1 MNDNFTYDRVNEENE
16 LYHGI
21 DAILPYCLKKIRAI
35 SDSCVSRGVRERA
48 VRGDIFR
55 RSSDLLHFIV
65 QLIYSFHLL
74 SLPFWTLRGSYT
86 DCVPPQCPC
95 RSAIIA
101 HQSLKIYLSLSFYL
115 PFLIISRFLSHFNTY
130 SLCSLSQNS
139 PYLVTSRQILSFS
152 FSFYSPIRSLLF
164 VCRARLDKSAPLCH
178 DSILERTKRHQ
189 ILVSLVSLRYFDATS
204 QDIRVSITV
213 YILRWLP
220 LTLSLTFHIIYKYM
234 SSYLLLYTCVHL
246 HVQASILFLA
256 SSVPFI
262 LFYNLTV

>member
-86 DCVPPQCPC
+86 DWPPQCPC

-220 LTLSLTFHIIYKYM
+220 LTLSLTFHIIYNYM

>member
-1 MNDNFTYDRVNEENE
+1 MRFPIRVFRGGWESGQCE
-16 LYHGI
+16 
-21 DAILPYCLKKIRAI
+21 AI
-35 SDSCVSRGVRERA
+35 SFVALQTCYILSFNLYIRFICFPYLSGHF
-48 VRGDIFR
+48 GDRI
-55 RSSDLLHFIV
+55 STG
-65 QLIYSFHLL
+65 LL
-74 SLPFWTLRGSYT
+74 SVPVVRRLLPINLSKY
-86 DCVPPQCPC
+86 
-95 RSAIIA
+95 
-101 HQSLKIYLSLSFYL
+101 IYLCLSICLFSL
-115 PFLIISRFLSHFNTY
+115 FLIFFSHFNTY

-139 PYLVTSRQILSFS
+139 PYLVTSHQILSFS

-189 ILVSLVSLRYFDATS
+189 ILFSLVSLRYFDATS
-204 QDIRVSITV
+204 QDIRVSTTV

-262 LFYNLTV
+262 LFYNLTL

>member
-1 MNDNFTYDRVNEENE
+1 MCFE
-16 LYHGI
+16 G
-21 DAILPYCLKKIRAI
+21 
-35 SDSCVSRGVRERA
+35 GERA
-48 VRGDIFR
+48 GSARRYLSSLFRLVTFYRSTYIFV
-55 RSSDLLHFIV
+55 SSAFLTFLDTSGIV
-65 QLIYSFHLL
+65 YRLAS
-74 SLPFWTLRGSYT
+74 S
-86 DCVPPQCPC
+86 V
-95 RSAIIA
+95 
-101 HQSLKIYLSLSFYL
+101 SLSFGDYC
-115 PFLIISRFLSHFNTY
+115 PSISQNIFISVFLFAFSHYFSFFFSHFNTY

-139 PYLVTSRQILSFS
+139 PYLVTSHQILSFS

-204 QDIRVSITV
+204 QDIRVSTTV

-262 LFYNLTV
+262 LFYNLTL